1 MQPEFYTRILKY
13 CLILFITAIF
23 FFPLYWTLTMVFKS
37 YHEWST
43 AHGAAIQWWPTHF
56 NLDNI
61 TYLFQ
66 RQTHHSPLAATATR
80 PLINSIIVSFTGTA
94 LAVVLGVLAAYGV
107 SRYKANKEFPLMLL
121 TLRMFPPVAVLIP
134 LMIMWAFLRFTD
146 TWYGLT
152 LVYGLV
158 TLPFSVWLMLTFFD
172 EIPNELTEA
181 AIVDGCTNWQA
192 FHKVILPLAKGG
204 IASTALFCFIL
215 NWSDFAVALSLT
227 TRNMKTVPV
236 YLNMLQTAF
245 EGEQYGPKAALGI
258 IAVIVPVVFGI
269 AIQKYLVRGLTF
281 GAIKK

>member
-1 MQPEFYTRILKY
+1 MQQEFYTRILKY
-13 CLILFITAIF
+13 CLILFIAAIF

-134 LMIMWAFLRFTD
+134 PHD
-146 TWYGLT
+146 HVGLSKI
-152 LVYGLV
+152 Y
-158 TLPFSVWLMLTFFD
+158 
-172 EIPNELTEA
+172 
-181 AIVDGCTNWQA
+181 
-192 FHKVILPLAKGG
+192 
-204 IASTALFCFIL
+204 
-215 NWSDFAVALSLT
+215 
-227 TRNMKTVPV
+227 R
-236 YLNMLQTAF
+236 
-245 EGEQYGPKAALGI
+245 
-258 IAVIVPVVFGI
+258 
-269 AIQKYLVRGLTF
+269 YLVRADPGLWSGDTSLLGVADADLF
-281 GAIKK
+281 R